1 MNTLKRQATDG
12 LIWSTI
18 DKFSAMFLQFILGIV
33 LARILM
39 PNDYGL
45 IGMIA
50 IFMAIGQSLVNS
62 GFYAALIQK
71 KDVNDRDHSTIF
83 YFNLAISILLY
94 GILFMSSKYVANFYK
109 EPLLTDLIKV
119 IGLNIVILSFSL
131 IHRVILTINI
141 DFKTQA
147 IVNIIAV
154 ILGGTVGI
162 ILALNGY
169 GVWALVYQL
178 LSKNFTVSLLFWI
191 LNNWKPLLVFDK
203 KSFYTLFGYG
213 SNLMLSELLRIFFKN
228 IYLIIIGKVYKTE
241 ELGYFTRAILFKQ
254 IPGTL
259 VNSILQSVTFPLLV
273 KVIDDERKTKEILVR
288 SVRLSGFLL
297 SPVTFIFL
305 FYSEPIIL
313 VLLTE
318 KWLPSVLL
326 LQILSLEI
334 IFLPIQF
341 VNLNFLNAKGRS
353 DLFLY
358 LEIAKNILTIGIIML
373 TYKLG
378 LVQLVIGYV
387 GVSFLSFFINT
398 HFTKKFIGYSAL
410 FQLKDLMPYVFT
422 GLLAGLLSFYISGF
436 SPYPLL
442 KLLFGIGTYAC
453 IYILLSYLFK
463 FNELFELKE
472 IFLDKLKAK
481 K

>member
-1 MNTLKRQATDG
+1 MNTLKRKATDG
-12 LIWSTI
+12 LLWSGI
-18 DKFSAMFLQFILGIV
+18 DKFSTMFLQFVLGIV
-33 LARILM
+33 LARILV
-39 PNDYGL
+39 PHDYGL

-50 IFMAIGQSLVNS
+50 VFIAIGQSLVNS

-83 YFNLAISILLY
+83 YFNLITSILLY
-94 GILFMSSKYVANFYK
+94 GILFLSSGYIADFYK
-109 EPLLTDLIKV
+109 EPLLVDLIRIV
-119 IGLNIVILSFSL
+119 GLNIIIMSFSL

-147 IVNIIAV
+147 IVNITASL
-154 ILGGTVGI
+154 LGGVVGI
-162 ILALNGY
+162 VLAIYGY

-178 LSKNFTVSLLFWI
+178 LCKNLTTSLMFWI
-191 LNNWKPLLVFDK
+191 LNHWKPLIVFDS
-203 KSFYTLFGYG
+203 KSFKALFGFG
-213 SNLMLSELLRIFFKN
+213 SNLLISELLRIFFRN
-228 IYLIIIGKVYKTE
+228 IYLIIIGKTYNAE

-273 KVIDDERKTKEILVR
+273 KVIDNDAKTKDILER

-334 IFLPIQF
+334 IFLPVQF
-341 VNLNFLNAKGRS
+341 VNLNYLNAKGRS

-358 LEIAKNILTIGIIML
+358 LEVIKNILTIVVIIA

-398 HFTKKFIGYSAL
+398 YFTKKFIRYSAL
-410 FQLKDLMPYVFT
+410 NQLEDLMPYVFT
-422 GLLAGLLSFYISGF
+422 GLITGGLSFYISNF
-436 SPYPLL
+436 LSTPLL
-442 KLLFGIGTYAC
+442 KLFFGVGTYAC
-453 IYILLSYLFK
+453 FYTLLSYVFK
-463 FNELFELKE
+463 FRELFELRE
-472 IFLDKLKAK
+472 IFLDKLKMRK
-481 K
+481 